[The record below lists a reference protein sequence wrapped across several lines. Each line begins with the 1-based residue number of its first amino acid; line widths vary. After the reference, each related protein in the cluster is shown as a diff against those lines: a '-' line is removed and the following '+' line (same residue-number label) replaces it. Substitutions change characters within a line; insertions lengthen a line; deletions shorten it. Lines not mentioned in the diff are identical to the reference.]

1 MHEAARTISQ
11 RRGKAE
17 SFLLLT
23 TSKLIPHIHYYI
35 IVYSIFN
42 PNEKHLA
49 PSEQVGKAYT
59 LKHTYLLQS
68 LYIHELYC
76 TYST

>member
-42 PNEKHLA
+42 PLNRWAKPIL
-49 PSEQVGKAYT
+49 
-59 LKHTYLLQS
+59 
-68 LYIHELYC
+68 
-76 TYST
+76 